1 MATATDS
8 TEPPPPRY
16 FGPCLV
22 APLVLHAQQPEPAAW
37 VPPREWNPAT
47 AGWDPRIT
55 YRGLSADAKASLT
68 EEFLLFEVPGHA
80 DDDPEDPA
88 VQQGKGHVLL
98 ASLPTLFRS
107 MGRTDKRRN
116 ALCAAACEAKSVG
129 HPASGAACLHV
140 ATFLE
145 VGGREQVQ
153 RDEVLARAALMRV
166 FLAHASLSHPNPS
179 GDGRRVAARR
189 RGRRAG
195 RRGRFDPTAL

>member
-88 VQQGKGHVLL
+88 VQQGKGHVLW
-98 ASLPTLFRS
+98 LPCDALSQHGTHGQAAQRVVRCS
-107 MGRTDKRRN
+107 VRGQKRGPPG
-116 ALCAAACEAKSVG
+116 L
-129 HPASGAACLHV
+129 
-140 ATFLE
+140 
-145 VGGREQVQ
+145 
-153 RDEVLARAALMRV
+153 
-166 FLAHASLSHPNPS
+166 
-179 GDGRRVAARR
+179 GRRVPPRRNLPRGGWAGKGAA
-189 RGRRAG
+189 
-195 RRGRFDPTAL
+195 

>member
-1 MATATDS
+1 MATATGS

-68 EEFLLFEVPGHA
+68 EEYLLFEVSGHA

-88 VQQGKGHVLL
+88 VQQGKGHVLCWL
-98 ASLPTLFRS
+98 PCRRSFAAWDARTSSATRCALQRARPRAWATRPRAPRASTSQPSSRW
-107 MGRTDKRRN
+107 
-116 ALCAAACEAKSVG
+116 
-129 HPASGAACLHV
+129 
-140 ATFLE
+140 
-145 VGGREQVQ
+145 VGGNRCSV
-153 RDEVLARAALMRV
+153 MK
-166 FLAHASLSHPNPS
+166 F
-179 GDGRRVAARR
+179 
-189 RGRRAG
+189 
-195 RRGRFDPTAL
+195 